1 MAAPIG
7 AFWEMPMTNK
17 TDAAQWQDQYNNGYD
32 DDDYYEYDD
41 DYELE
46 PLEIPI
52 AIVVHELA
60 DLMETTPVEV
70 IKEFMRSGY
79 MFSINDV
86 VGHEIVAEIAPSFGF
101 EVLAVEEEAEAGS
114 IVPSTED
121 DDPSMLADRPPV
133 VTILGH
139 VDHGKT
145 TLLDTIRKTNVVDG
159 EAGGITQHI
168 GAYQVNYDDNIITFL
183 DTPGHEAFTAMRARG
198 AQVTDIAILVI
209 AADDGIMPQTE
220 EAINHVKAAG
230 VPIVVAINKVD
241 RPESDPERVKRQLAE
256 RDLLIEEW
264 GGDVIALPVSALTG
278 AGVDDLLDN
287 ISVVAE
293 VSELK
298 ANIDKDARG
307 VVVEA
312 RIDRSRGTVAT
323 VLVQTGHLRVG
334 DNVVV
339 GSLRGRI
346 RAMLTDN
353 GKPIDVAS
361 PSQPVEILGISGVP
375 EAGDILEVAADE
387 RAARQLAE
395 ERIRQSERQRAA
407 GPTLED
413 VHTRIAAGEVKALNL
428 IIKTDVQGSIEAVK
442 GALNGLNTDQTRVNI
457 VHIASGAITE
467 SDVLLGLASQAII
480 VGFNTDPG
488 QGAMS
493 LANQEG
499 VEIRRYDIIYN
510 LIEDVERALTGLLEP
525 VYRDITVGH
534 ATIRAIF
541 GVGRRMKVAGFYVN
555 DGQIQ
560 RNSTIHV
567 LRGGRNVFAGPI
579 GSLKHFRDDVR
590 EVNVGFE
597 GGLTLEGFNEFEEGD
612 ILEAH
617 ISERVR

>member
-1 MAAPIG
+1 
-7 AFWEMPMTNK
+7 MTNR
-17 TDAAQWQDQYNNGYD
+17 TDAIGYQDQYNGTADEY
-32 DDDYYEYDD
+32 DDYYEYDEE
-41 DYELE
+41 YEIE
-46 PLEIPI
+46 PLEVPRAI
-52 AIVVHELA
+52 AVHDLA

-79 MFSINDV
+79 MFSINEV
-86 VGHEIVAEIAPSFGF
+86 VQHDLVAEIAPAFGF
-101 EVLAVEEEAEAGS
+101 EVLPLEEETEGGS
-114 IVPSTED
+114 IVPSTEN

-145 TLLDTIRKTNVVDG
+145 TLLDTIRKTNVVEG

-168 GAYQVNYDDNIITFL
+168 GAYQVNYDEGLITFL

-198 AQVTDIAILVI
+198 AQVTDIAILVV

-241 RPESDPERVKRQLAE
+241 RPEADPERVKRQLAE

-278 AGVDDLLDN
+278 DGVDDLLDN
-287 ISVVAE
+287 IAVVAE

-298 ANIDKDARG
+298 ANVSKSARG

-312 RIDRSRGTVAT
+312 RIDRSRGTVTT
-323 VLVQTGHLRVG
+323 VLVQTGKLRVG
-334 DNVVV
+334 DSVVV
-339 GSLRGRI
+339 GSLRGRV
-346 RAMLTDN
+346 RAMLDDN
-353 GKPIDVAS
+353 GTPVEVAT

-375 EAGDILEVAADE
+375 EAGDMLEVAEDE

-395 ERIRQSERQRAA
+395 QRLRESEMERAA

-442 GALNGLNTDQTRVNI
+442 GALNGLNTEQTRVNI

-467 SDVLLGLASQAII
+467 SDVMLGLASQAII
-480 VGFNTDPG
+480 VGFNADPG
-488 QGAMS
+488 QGAMA

-510 LIEDVERALTGLLEP
+510 LLEDVERALTGLLEP
-525 VYRDITVGH
+525 VYRDITEGH
-534 ATIRAIF
+534 ATIRQIF
-541 GVGRRMKVAGFYVN
+541 GVGRRLKVAGFYVN
-555 DGQIQ
+555 DGQIR

-567 LRGGRNVFAGPI
+567 LRGGRNMFTGPVS
-579 GSLKHFRDDVR
+579 SLKHFRDDVR

-597 GGLTLEGFNEFEEGD
+597 GGLMLDGFNDFEEGD
-612 ILEAH
+612 VLEAH
-617 ISERVR
+617 RSERVR

>member
-1 MAAPIG
+1 MINRAEAA
-7 AFWEMPMTNK
+7 ER
-17 TDAAQWQDQYNNGYD
+17 QDQYNGAADHGYND
-32 DDDYYEYDD
+32 EYDDYYEYDD

-46 PLEIPI
+46 PLEVPLAI
-52 AIVVHELA
+52 AVHDLA
-60 DLMETTPVEV
+60 ELMETTPIEV
-70 IKEFMRSGY
+70 IKEFMRTGY
-79 MFSINDV
+79 MFSINEV
-86 VGHEIVAEIAPSFGF
+86 VQHNLVAEIAPSFGF
-101 EVLAVEEEAEAGS
+101 DVLPLEEEAGVGS

-121 DDPSMLADRPPV
+121 DDPSLLEERPAV

-145 TLLDTIRKTNVVDG
+145 TLLDTIRKTNVVED

-168 GAYQVNYDDNIITFL
+168 GAYQVNYDENLITFL

-198 AQVTDIAILVI
+198 AQVTDIAVLVI

-241 RPESDPERVKRQLAE
+241 RPEADPERVKRQLAE

-278 AGVDDLLDN
+278 DGVDDLLDN
-287 ISVVAE
+287 LSVVAE

-298 ANIDKDARG
+298 ANVGIQARG

-323 VLVQTGHLRVG
+323 VLVQSGILHVG
-334 DNVVV
+334 DNIVV
-339 GSLRGRI
+339 GNLRGRI
-346 RAMLTDN
+346 RAMTTDSGEPVKTAN
-353 GKPIDVAS
+353 

-375 EAGDILEVAADE
+375 EAGDILEVAQDE
-387 RAARQLAE
+387 RAARQLSE
-395 ERIRQSERQRAA
+395 ERIRHSERQRAT

-428 IIKTDVQGSIEAVK
+428 IIKTDVQGTVEAVK

-467 SDVLLGLASQAII
+467 SDVMLGLASQAII

-488 QGAMS
+488 QGAMA

-510 LIEDVERALTGLLEP
+510 LLEDVERALTGLLEP
-525 VYRDITVGH
+525 VYRDVTEGH
-534 ATIRAIF
+534 ATVRAIF
-541 GVGRRMKVAGFYVN
+541 GVGRRLKVAGFYVN

-560 RNSTIHV
+560 RSSTIHV
-567 LRGGRNVFAGPI
+567 MRGGQKLFDGSIA
-579 GSLKHFRDDVR
+579 SLKHFRDDVR

-597 GGLTLEGFNEFEEGD
+597 GGLTLDGFNDFEEGD

-617 ISERVR
+617 RSERVR

>member
-1 MAAPIG
+1 
-7 AFWEMPMTNK
+7 MTNR
-17 TDAAQWQDQYNNGYD
+17 TDLERQDQYNGAAEGGY
-32 DDDYYEYDD
+32 DDYYEYDD

-46 PLEIPI
+46 PLEVPI
-52 AIVVHELA
+52 AIAIYDLA
-60 DLMETTPVEV
+60 ELMETTPVEV
-70 IKEFMRSGY
+70 IKEFMRNGY
-79 MFSINDV
+79 MFPINEV
-86 VGHEIVAEIAPSFGF
+86 VQHDLVAQIAPSFGF
-101 EVLAVEEEAEAGS
+101 EVLPLEEESDAVS
-114 IVPSTED
+114 IVPSTDD
-121 DDPSMLADRPPV
+121 DDPEMLEDRPPV

-168 GAYQVNYDDNIITFL
+168 GAYQVNYDDRQITFL

-198 AQVTDIAILVI
+198 AQVTDIAVLVV

-220 EAINHVKAAG
+220 EAISHVKAAG

-241 RPESDPERVKRQLAE
+241 RPEADPERVKRQLAE

-278 AGVDDLLDN
+278 DGVDNLLDN
-287 ISVVAE
+287 LAIVAE
-293 VSELK
+293 VSEFK
-298 ANIDKDARG
+298 ANVGKTARA

-323 VLVQTGHLRVG
+323 VLVQTGTLSVG
-334 DNVVV
+334 DNIVI
-339 GSLRGRI
+339 GNLRGRI
-346 RAMLTDN
+346 RAMLTDS
-353 GKPIDVAS
+353 GQPVEVAT
-361 PSQPVEILGISGVP
+361 PSQPVEILGIAGVP
-375 EAGDILEVAADE
+375 EAGDILEVTEDE
-387 RAARQLAE
+387 KAARQLAE
-395 ERIRQSERQRAA
+395 QRIRQSERQRAA

-428 IIKTDVQGSIEAVK
+428 IIKTDVQGTVEAVK

-480 VGFNTDPG
+480 IGFNTEPG
-488 QGAMS
+488 QGATA

-499 VEIRRYDIIYN
+499 VEIRHYNIIYH
-510 LIEDVERALTGLLEP
+510 LLEDVERALTGLLEP
-525 VYRDITVGH
+525 VYRDVTDGH
-534 ATIRAIF
+534 ATVRAVF
-541 GVGRRMKVAGFYVN
+541 GVGRRMRVAGFYVN
-555 DGQIQ
+555 DGQIS
-560 RNSTIHV
+560 RGSTVHV
-567 LRGGRNVFAGPI
+567 LRGGQKLFEGNIA
-579 GSLKHFRDDVR
+579 SLKHFRDDVR

-597 GGLTLEGFNEFEEGD
+597 GGMTLDGFNDYQEGD

-617 ISERVR
+617 SSERVR

>member
-1 MAAPIG
+1 
-7 AFWEMPMTNK
+7 MTNK
-17 TDAAQWQDQYNNGYD
+17 TDTIDYQEQYNGTAEEY
-32 DDDYYEYDD
+32 DDYYEYEE
-41 DYELE
+41 DYEIE
-46 PLEIPI
+46 PLEVPRAI
-52 AIVVHELA
+52 AVHDLA

-79 MFSINDV
+79 MFSINEV
-86 VGHEIVAEIAPSFGF
+86 VQHDLVAEIAPAFGF
-101 EVLAVEEEAEAGS
+101 EVLPLEEETGAGS
-114 IVPSTED
+114 IVPSTAN
-121 DDPSMLADRPPV
+121 DDPSMLAERPPV

-168 GAYQVNYDDNIITFL
+168 GAYQVNYDESLITFL

-198 AQVTDIAILVI
+198 AQVTDIAILVV

-241 RPESDPERVKRQLAE
+241 RPEADPERVKRQLAE

-278 AGVDDLLDN
+278 DGVDDLLDN
-287 ISVVAE
+287 IAVVAE

-298 ANIDKDARG
+298 ANVNKSARG

-312 RIDRSRGTVAT
+312 RIDRSRGTVTT
-323 VLVQTGHLRVG
+323 VLVQTGNLHVG

-339 GSLRGRI
+339 GSLRGRV
-346 RAMLTDN
+346 RAMLDDSGAQVKIAT
-353 GKPIDVAS
+353 
-361 PSQPVEILGISGVP
+361 PSQPVEILGVSGVP
-375 EAGDILEVAADE
+375 EAGDILEVAQDE
-387 RAARQLAE
+387 RSARQLAE
-395 ERIRQSERQRAA
+395 RRLRESEMERAA

-467 SDVLLGLASQAII
+467 SDVMLGLASQAII
-480 VGFNTDPG
+480 VGFNSDPG
-488 QGAMS
+488 QGAMA

-510 LIEDVERALTGLLEP
+510 LLEDVERALTGLLEP
-525 VYRDITVGH
+525 VYRDITEGH
-534 ATIRAIF
+534 ATIRQIF
-541 GVGRRMKVAGFYVN
+541 GVGRRQKVAGFYVN
-555 DGQIQ
+555 DGQIR
-560 RNSTIHV
+560 RNSTVHV
-567 LRGGRNVFAGPI
+567 LRGGANVFTGAVS
-579 GSLKHFRDDVR
+579 SLKHFRDDVR

-597 GGLTLEGFNEFEEGD
+597 GGLMLDGFNDFEEGD
-612 ILEAH
+612 TLEAH
-617 ISERVR
+617 RSERVR

>member
-1 MAAPIG
+1 
-7 AFWEMPMTNK
+7 MTNR
-17 TDAAQWQDQYNNGYD
+17 TDLERQDQYNGAAEDGY
-32 DDDYYEYDD
+32 DDYYEYDD

-46 PLEIPI
+46 PLEVPI
-52 AIVVHELA
+52 AIAIYDLA
-60 DLMETTPVEV
+60 ELMETTPVEV
-70 IKEFMRSGY
+70 IKEFMRNGY
-79 MFSINDV
+79 MFPINEV
-86 VGHEIVAEIAPSFGF
+86 VQHDLVAQIAPSFGF
-101 EVLAVEEEAEAGS
+101 EVLPLEEESDAGS
-114 IVPSTED
+114 IVPSTDD
-121 DDPSMLADRPPV
+121 DDPEMLEDRPPV

-168 GAYQVNYDDNIITFL
+168 GAYQVNYDNRQITFL

-198 AQVTDIAILVI
+198 AQVTDIAVLVV

-220 EAINHVKAAG
+220 EAISHVKAAG

-241 RPESDPERVKRQLAE
+241 RPEADPERVKRQLAE

-278 AGVDDLLDN
+278 DGVDNLLDN
-287 ISVVAE
+287 LAIVAE
-293 VSELK
+293 VSEFK
-298 ANIDKDARG
+298 ANVGKTARA

-323 VLVQTGHLRVG
+323 VLVQTGTLSVG
-334 DNVVV
+334 DNIVI

-346 RAMLTDN
+346 RAMLTDS
-353 GKPIDVAS
+353 GQPVQVAT
-361 PSQPVEILGISGVP
+361 PSQPVEILGIAGVP
-375 EAGDILEVAADE
+375 EAGDILEVTEDE
-387 RAARQLAE
+387 KAARQLAE
-395 ERIRQSERQRAA
+395 QRIRQSERQRAA

-428 IIKTDVQGSIEAVK
+428 IIKTDVQGTVEAVK

-480 VGFNTDPG
+480 IGFNTEPG
-488 QGAMS
+488 QGATA

-499 VEIRRYDIIYN
+499 VEIRHYNIIYH
-510 LIEDVERALTGLLEP
+510 LLEDVERALTGLLEP
-525 VYRDITVGH
+525 VYRDVTDGH
-534 ATIRAIF
+534 ATVRAVF
-541 GVGRRMKVAGFYVN
+541 GVGRRMRVAGFYVN
-555 DGQIQ
+555 DGQIS
-560 RNSTIHV
+560 RGSSVHV
-567 LRGGRNVFAGPI
+567 LRGGQKLFEGNIA
-579 GSLKHFRDDVR
+579 SLKHFRDDVR

-597 GGLTLEGFNEFEEGD
+597 GGLTLDGFNDYQEGD

-617 ISERVR
+617 SSERVR

>member
-1 MAAPIG
+1 
-7 AFWEMPMTNK
+7 MTNRAD
-17 TDAAQWQDQYNNGYD
+17 TAELQDQYNGTADHGYD
-32 DDDYYEYDD
+32 DEYDEYYEYDD
-41 DYELE
+41 EYDELE
-46 PLEIPI
+46 PLEVPLAI
-52 AIVVHELA
+52 AVHDLA
-60 DLMETTPVEV
+60 ELMETTPIEV
-70 IKEFMRSGY
+70 IKEFMRTGY
-79 MFSINDV
+79 MFSINEV
-86 VGHEIVAEIAPSFGF
+86 VQHALVAEIAPSFGF
-101 EVLAVEEEAEAGS
+101 DVLPLEEEAGVGS

-121 DDPSMLADRPPV
+121 DDPSMLEERPAV

-145 TLLDTIRKTNVVDG
+145 TLLDTIRKTNVVEG

-168 GAYQVNYDDNIITFL
+168 GAYQVNYDESLITFL

-241 RPESDPERVKRQLAE
+241 RPEADPERVKRQLAE

-278 AGVDDLLDN
+278 DGVDDLLDN
-287 ISVVAE
+287 LSIVAE

-298 ANIDKDARG
+298 ANVGKQARG

-323 VLVQTGHLRVG
+323 VLVQTGVLRVG

-339 GSLRGRI
+339 GTLRGRI
-346 RAMLTDN
+346 RAMFTDSGEPVEEAN
-353 GKPIDVAS
+353 

-375 EAGDILEVAADE
+375 EAGDILEVAQDE
-387 RAARQLAE
+387 RSARQLAE

-428 IIKTDVQGSIEAVK
+428 IIKTDVQGTVEAVK
-442 GALNGLNTDQTRVNI
+442 GALNGLNTEHTRVNI

-467 SDVLLGLASQAII
+467 SDVMLGLASQAII
-480 VGFNTDPG
+480 VGFNTEPG
-488 QGAMS
+488 QGATA

-499 VEIRRYDIIYN
+499 VEIRHYNIIYN
-510 LIEDVERALTGLLEP
+510 LLEDVERALTGLLEP
-525 VYRDITVGH
+525 VYRDVTEGH
-534 ATIRAIF
+534 ATVRAIF
-541 GVGRRMKVAGFYVN
+541 GVGRRLKVAGFYVN
-555 DGQIQ
+555 DGHIQ
-560 RNSTIHV
+560 RSSTIHV
-567 LRGGRNVFAGPI
+567 LRGGSQLFAGSI
-579 GSLKHFRDDVR
+579 ASLKHFRDDVR

-597 GGLTLEGFNEFEEGD
+597 GGLTLDGFNDFEEGD

-617 ISERVR
+617 RSERVR

>member
-1 MAAPIG
+1 
-7 AFWEMPMTNK
+7 MTNR
-17 TDAAQWQDQYNNGYD
+17 TDAAEWQDQYNGAADRGYD
-32 DDDYYEYDD
+32 DEYDDYYEYDD

-46 PLEIPI
+46 PLEVPLAI
-52 AIVVHELA
+52 AVHDLA
-60 DLMETTPVEV
+60 ELMETTPVEV

-79 MFSINDV
+79 MFSINEV
-86 VGHEIVAEIAPSFGF
+86 VQHALVAEIAPSFGF
-101 EVLAVEEEAEAGS
+101 EVLPLEDEAEAGS
-114 IVPSTED
+114 IVPSTDD
-121 DDPSMLADRPPV
+121 DDPSMLEGRPPV

-145 TLLDTIRKTNVVDG
+145 TLLDTIRKTNVVEG

-168 GAYQVNYDDNIITFL
+168 GAYQVNYDDSVITFL

-198 AQVTDIAILVI
+198 AQVTDIAVLVI

-220 EAINHVKAAG
+220 EAISHVKAAG

-241 RPESDPERVKRQLAE
+241 RPEADPERVKRQLAE

-278 AGVDDLLDN
+278 DGVDDLLDN
-287 ISVVAE
+287 LSVVAE

-298 ANIDKDARG
+298 ANVRRQARA

-323 VLVQTGHLRVG
+323 VLVQSGVLRVG
-334 DNVVV
+334 DNIVV
-339 GSLRGRI
+339 GTQRGRI
-346 RAMLTDN
+346 RAMLTDS
-353 GKPIDVAS
+353 GVPVQEAV

-375 EAGDILEVAADE
+375 EAGEILEAVEDD
-387 RAARQLAE
+387 RDARRIAE
-395 ERIRQSERQRAA
+395 GRLRHSERQRAV

-480 VGFNTDPG
+480 IGFNTDPG
-488 QGAMS
+488 QGAMA

-499 VEIRRYDIIYN
+499 VEIRHYDIIYN
-510 LIEDVERALTGLLEP
+510 LLEDVERALTGLLEP
-525 VYRDITVGH
+525 VYRDVTEGH
-534 ATIRAIF
+534 ATVRATF
-541 GVGRRMKVAGFYVN
+541 GVGRRMRVAGFYVN
-555 DGQIQ
+555 DGQIN
-560 RNSTIHV
+560 RSSTIYV
-567 LRGGRNVFAGPI
+567 LRGGQKLFEGPVA
-579 GSLKHFRDDVR
+579 SLKHFRDDVR

-597 GGLTLEGFNEFEEGD
+597 GGLTLDGFNDYEEGD
-612 ILEAH
+612 VLEAH
-617 ISERVR
+617 RSERVR

>member
-1 MAAPIG
+1 
-7 AFWEMPMTNK
+7 MTNR
-17 TDAAQWQDQYNNGYD
+17 TDAVEWQDQQNGAGYD
-32 DDDYYEYDD
+32 DGYDDYYEYDD

-46 PLEIPI
+46 PLEVPI
-52 AIVVHELA
+52 AIAVHDLA
-60 DLMETTPVEV
+60 ELMETTPVEV
-70 IKEFMRSGY
+70 IKEFMRGGY
-79 MFSINDV
+79 MFSINEV
-86 VGHEIVAEIAPSFGF
+86 VQHDLVAEIAPSFGF
-101 EVLAVEEEAEAGS
+101 EVLPIEDEADAGS

-121 DDPSMLADRPPV
+121 DDPSMLEGRPAV

-168 GAYQVNYDDNIITFL
+168 GAYQVSYDGSPITFL

-198 AQVTDIAILVI
+198 AQVTDIAVLVI

-241 RPESDPERVKRQLAE
+241 RPEADPERVKRQLAE

-264 GGDVIALPVSALTG
+264 GGEVIALPVSALTG
-278 AGVDDLLDN
+278 DGVDDLLDN
-287 ISVVAE
+287 LSVVAE
-293 VSELK
+293 VSEFK
-298 ANIDKDARG
+298 ANVRKQARA

-323 VLVQTGHLRVG
+323 VLVQTGVLRVG
-334 DNVVV
+334 DNIVV
-339 GSLRGRI
+339 GTQRGRI
-346 RAMLTDN
+346 RAMLTDS
-353 GKPIDVAS
+353 GEPVDEAR

-375 EAGDILEVAADE
+375 EAGEILEVAADE
-387 RAARQLAE
+387 RAARQLSE
-395 ERIRQSERQRAA
+395 QRIRESERQRDA

-428 IIKTDVQGSIEAVK
+428 IIKTDVQGTIDAVK
-442 GALNGLNTDQTRVNI
+442 GALNGLNTEETRVNI

-480 VGFNTDPG
+480 VGFNSDPG
-488 QGAMS
+488 QGAME
-493 LANQEG
+493 LAKQEG
-499 VEIRRYDIIYN
+499 VEIRHYDIIYN
-510 LIEDVERALTGLLEP
+510 LLEDVERALTGLLEP
-525 VYRDITVGH
+525 VYQDVTEGH
-534 ATIRAIF
+534 ATVRATF
-541 GVGRRMKVAGFYVN
+541 GVGRRMRVAGFYVN
-555 DGQIQ
+555 DGQIK
-560 RNSTIHV
+560 RSSTIHV
-567 LRGGRNVFAGPI
+567 IRSGQTLFEGTVA
-579 GSLKHFRDDVR
+579 SLKHFRDDVR

-597 GGLTLEGFNEFEEGD
+597 GGLMLDGFNDYEEGD

-617 ISERVR
+617 RSERVR